1 MHVIVHP
8 VIKRSLWS
16 LNTPNDSIPVESLLA
31 MTTQREEDLMELC
44 VLKILYCRLSSADI
58 CFCKP
63 LSICSFI
70 MYVYE
75 VVLLLTQFKE
85 NPSLRWIL
93 WGFRSWIFQVPSHAQ
108 IESDIVPTFELLRFK
123 NALSVLEHTEI
134 VGVYDPI
141 VLMHQKVTLGWNA
154 AFFFVV
160 VAIFQIQRI
169 MPCFVFF

>member
-31 MTTQREEDLMELC
+31 TTTQREEDLMELC

-85 NPSLRWIL
+85 NPSSLVCD
-93 WGFRSWIFQVPSHAQ
+93 GFSEDSEAGSSKFPVM
-108 IESDIVPTFELLRFK
+108 LK
-123 NALSVLEHTEI
+123 LSLTLFPHLSFW
-134 VGVYDPI
+134 D
-141 VLMHQKVTLGWNA
+141 LKMHYQ
-154 AFFFVV
+154 F
-160 VAIFQIQRI
+160 
-169 MPCFVFF
+169 